1 MTNVVMY
8 SGNQGSND
16 VNDNDS
22 RFSPFVWKDC
32 PIRELKDGTVEGWIF
47 EDDFCNPPVL
57 ATNTAETAATGS
69 GSYYGFTSDGGAFAV
84 ADEVGGALTLSSDGD
99 NEGASIRTIGR
110 PFQISRSHGKL
121 WFECR
126 LKTSTIDNDKHGIF
140 VGLTDSLT
148 LSATV
153 PIAAAG
159 TLADENFVG
168 FHRLEGDGDKVDCV
182 YKANGVTQV
191 TVEAD
196 AGTLVADTYIKLG
209 MIYNADTYVLTFY
222 VNGVAVDTYT
232 VVAAAGTDFPN
243 DVRLGLV
250 LAVLNATASTP
261 GNTTIDKWRCAQLA
275 A

>member
-16 VNDNDS
+16 VNDADS
-22 RFSPFVWKDC
+22 RYSPFIWKDC

-47 EDDFCNPPVL
+47 EDDFCNPHPVAAGAEGL
-57 ATNTAETAATGS
+57 AGD
-69 GSYYGFTSDGGAFAV
+69 YYGFADTGGTVAL
-84 ADEVGGALTLSSDGD
+84 ADEVGGAVTLSSDGD
-99 NEGASIRTIGR
+99 NEGASLRMKGR

-126 LKTSTIDNDKHGIF
+126 LKTSTITDTKHGFF

-182 YKANGVTQV
+182 YKADGVTQV

-209 MIYNADTYVLTFY
+209 MVYNPDTYVLTFY

-250 LAVLNATASTP
+250 IAVLNATASTP
-261 GNTTIDKWRCAQLA
+261 GSTTIDKWRCAQLA